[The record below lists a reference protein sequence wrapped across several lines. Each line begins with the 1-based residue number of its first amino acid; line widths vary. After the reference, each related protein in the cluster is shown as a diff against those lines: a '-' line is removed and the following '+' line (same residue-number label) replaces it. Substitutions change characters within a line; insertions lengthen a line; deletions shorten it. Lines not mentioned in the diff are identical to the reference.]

1 MQLNG
6 SSENHVLS
14 VDKGISRWD
23 NLISPQTT
31 FPQAHPHLGGHTSM
45 PAITACQRGSQVRP
59 ESGTDFSERSSKKSC
74 QEASIPEAPLC
85 AVFFTIMTL
94 ACQQL
99 SKVVSSYPL
108 CTHKGTKA
116 QGFR

>member
-31 FPQAHPHLGGHTSM
+31 FPQTHPHLGGLTSIHT
-45 PAITACQRGSQVRP
+45 CHN
-59 ESGTDFSERSSKKSC
+59 C
-74 QEASIPEAPLC
+74 
-85 AVFFTIMTL
+85 
-94 ACQQL
+94 L
-99 SKVVSSYPL
+99 SKGKPSQ
-108 CTHKGTKA
+108 A
-116 QGFR
+116 

>member
-31 FPQAHPHLGGHTSM
+31 FPQTHPHLGGHTST
-45 PAITACQRGSQVRP
+45 PAITAGQREAKAGLSLVLTSLSAHLRKAVKKPDRLTMPSEVWPEFPGFLHLHGSQ
-59 ESGTDFSERSSKKSC
+59 T
-74 QEASIPEAPLC
+74 
-85 AVFFTIMTL
+85 
-94 ACQQL
+94 
-99 SKVVSSYPL
+99 
-108 CTHKGTKA
+108 
-116 QGFR
+116 